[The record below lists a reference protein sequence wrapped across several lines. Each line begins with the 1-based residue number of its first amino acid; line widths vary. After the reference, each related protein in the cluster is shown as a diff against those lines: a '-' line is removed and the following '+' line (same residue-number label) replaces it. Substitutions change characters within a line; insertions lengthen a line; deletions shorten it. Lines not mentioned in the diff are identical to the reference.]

1 VLFSIRAGYWLERQ
15 LRGKPVGMRTSA
27 LICIG
32 TYVFVAITRHVAT
45 DVTDPSRIIGQVVT
59 GIGFLGAGVILA
71 RQGAIIGVTSA
82 SAIWVLAAIGAVIG
96 VGYCWLGVK
105 LAILTVLI
113 LAGVDSV
120 ENRVEAL
127 QKAYMAASGRSTTG
141 RKASN
146 PDEGNLRINLSLG
159 PPTML
164 HDQSSAA
171 RTTPC
176 PSCDGSYRP
185 GLRDARY
192 SHPFSDA
199 PAWKCSVRVNC

>member
-1 VLFSIRAGYWLERQ
+1 
-15 LRGKPVGMRTSA
+15 VGMRTSA

-32 TYVFVAITRHVAT
+32 TYVFVAVTRHVAN

-82 SAIWVLAAIGAVIG
+82 SAIWVLAAIGVVIG

-105 LAILTVLI
+105 LALLTVAI

-127 QKAYMAASGRSTTG
+127 QKGVHGSGGRRPESERQRS
-141 RKASN
+141 
-146 PDEGNLRINLSLG
+146 DE
-159 PPTML
+159 P
-164 HDQSSAA
+164 
-171 RTTPC
+171 RTRGI
-176 PSCDGSYRP
+176 SE
-185 GLRDARY
+185 
-192 SHPFSDA
+192 
-199 PAWKCSVRVNC
+199 